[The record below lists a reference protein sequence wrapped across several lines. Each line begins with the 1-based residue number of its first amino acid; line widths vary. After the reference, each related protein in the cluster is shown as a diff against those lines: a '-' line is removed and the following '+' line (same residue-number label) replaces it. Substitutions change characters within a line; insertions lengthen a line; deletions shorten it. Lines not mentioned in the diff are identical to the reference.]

1 MFERKKILF
10 PGDFNQH
17 FKFGHSAFGC
27 VPKHN
32 GIVQTVK
39 YSLLILYAYKCNAFT
54 MQCDNQKKN
63 IYFFKNESYIIG
75 QINMNIDCYVNN
87 YVNLIQG
94 RPATITIHS
103 FLIHSLERSRSGIMT
118 VNFG

>member
-39 YSLLILYAYKCNAFT
+39 YSLLILYACKCNAF
-54 MQCDNQKKN
+54 
-63 IYFFKNESYIIG
+63 IYYL
-75 QINMNIDCYVNN
+75 QNN
-87 YVNLIQG
+87 YKS
-94 RPATITIHS
+94 AT
-103 FLIHSLERSRSGIMT
+103 FLPCKNGQKPRVIVLDWYPLNYLFKF
-118 VNFG
+118 VC